1 MPCIVSFG
9 VYYFILLFIGKD
21 VRPKKKKKK
30 NYLALAREK
39 SHIDILAKRV
49 HIQSVLVAP
58 LELRLQLL
66 KNRF

>member
-1 MPCIVSFG
+1 MYV
-9 VYYFILLFIGKD
+9 
-21 VRPKKKKKK
+21 KKKKKK
-30 NYLALAREK
+30 DYLALAREK

>member
-21 VRPKKKKKK
+21 VRQKKKKD
-30 NYLALAREK
+30 YLALAREK

>member
-1 MPCIVSFG
+1 LASIISF
-9 VYYFILLFIGKD
+9 YYLLVKTY
-21 VRPKKKKKK
+21 VKKKKKD
-30 NYLALAREK
+30 YLALAREK